1 MKRYVK
7 GWFTRIDIAV
17 WGHLSAVKCTGL
29 RMGVWG
35 VVGAWWSQHTWF
47 SLDVSAMTATNLRLI
62 CKNDSKLCTVQQ
74 TNTNTEPLLNKHF
87 FVLWGVWLWAGG
99 VDKDERPGLQKRHGC
114 WNAKWRRAKRLF
126 GVLWGVYLL
135 YPFVPGIM
143 IRLISHYRIPIDQ
156 PVQCDVQLFF
166 LWL

>member
-1 MKRYVK
+1 MKRYVI

-29 RMGVWG
+29 RMVFEGI
-35 VVGAWWSQHTWF
+35 GAWGSQQTWF
-47 SLDVSAMTATNLRLI
+47 SLVDVSAITATILRLI

-99 VDKDERPGLQKRHGC
+99 VDKDERPGLQKRMVL
-114 WNAKWRRAKRLF
+114 KRQVKESKKVVR
-126 GVLWGVYLL
+126 VLWGVYLL

-143 IRLISHYRIPIDQ
+143 ISHYRIPIDQ
-156 PVQCDVQLFF
+156 PVQCDVQFF